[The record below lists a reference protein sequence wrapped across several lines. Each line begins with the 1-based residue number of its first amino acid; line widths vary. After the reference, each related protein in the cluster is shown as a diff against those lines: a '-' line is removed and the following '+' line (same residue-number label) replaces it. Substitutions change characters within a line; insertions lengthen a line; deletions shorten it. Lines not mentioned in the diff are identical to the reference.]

1 MFSMR
6 IFTGE
11 PRYIRRARTYLQEA
25 RMATLEHSIVAEHYR
40 ASAQMYA
47 ERARRLE
54 EEIGAWEAMK
64 NGTEMM
70 ESTREAALAA
80 SNLAAS
86 MLESSKPAVE
96 KTKTPASVGMVR
108 AA

>member
-6 IFTGE
+6 IFGGE
-11 PRYIRRARTYLQEA
+11 PRYIRRARAYLQEA
-25 RMATLEHSIVAEHYR
+25 RMATLEHSIAAEHYR

-54 EEIGAWEAMK
+54 EEINAWEAVK
-64 NGTEMM
+64 NGTEIVDHMSGM
-70 ESTREAALAA
+70 PAATLAA
-80 SNLAAS
+80 SRI
-86 MLESSKPAVE
+86 ESSK
-96 KTKTPASVGMVR
+96 SVGDASKSPVGIVR